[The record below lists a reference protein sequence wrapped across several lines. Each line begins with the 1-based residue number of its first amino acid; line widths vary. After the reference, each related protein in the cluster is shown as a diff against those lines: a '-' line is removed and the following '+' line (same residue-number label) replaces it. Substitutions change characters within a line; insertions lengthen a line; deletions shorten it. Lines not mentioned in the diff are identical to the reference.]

1 MMACITSK
9 YSERKIAM
17 FELETSTE
25 KIKPTFPLR
34 NVPPVS
40 RMARGLV
47 GSEILKIAAD
57 IRAMIA
63 EGHAICN
70 LTVGDFDPKYFP
82 IPQKL
87 RLSIGAALDA
97 GETNYPPSDGM
108 LNLRKAVKRFYEQ
121 RLGLDYPVE
130 SFIITSGARPAIY
143 ATYNTLID
151 EGDKVVYPIP
161 SWNNNHYCQISR
173 ASWASA
179 ICRPEDS
186 FLPTREV
193 LEGTLS
199 EAKLLSLCSPSNP
212 TGTAFAREAL
222 EGICDLVIDE
232 NNARDPNDRPLFIMY
247 DQVYWML
254 TFGETIHH
262 NPVSLRPELASNT
275 IFVDGI
281 SKAFAATGV
290 RVGWAVAA
298 PDIAHRMSNI
308 LGHIGAWAP
317 RAEQVATA
325 ALLLDD
331 DVIDGYHA
339 TMISDL
345 EARLRLLY
353 DGIFDLRN
361 NGFPVDAIPPMGA
374 MYLTAQFNLMG
385 RKTRSGNV
393 LETNEQI
400 RKYLL
405 EEARLAI
412 VPFQAFGSK
421 ENTGWFRLSVGAVSM
436 EDIEE
441 MLPRLRNALELL

>member
-1 MMACITSK
+1 MA
-9 YSERKIAM
+9 M
-17 FELETSTE
+17 LELETPTE
-25 KIKPTFPLR
+25 VIKPIFAHR
-34 NVPPVS
+34 SVPPVS

-57 IRAMIA
+57 VRAMIA
-63 EGHAICN
+63 EGHSICN

-82 IPQKL
+82 IPREL
-87 RLSIGAALDA
+87 RKSIEAALNG

-108 LNLRKAVKRFYEQ
+108 MNLRKAVKSFYER
-121 RLGLDYPVE
+121 RLGLDYPIE

-143 ATYNTLID
+143 ATYNVLI
-151 EGDKVVYPIP
+151 EHGDKVVYPIP
-161 SWNNNHYCQISR
+161 SWNNNHYCHLSG
-173 ASWASA
+173 AKGTEVLCYAA
-179 ICRPEDS
+179 DS
-186 FLPTREV
+186 FLPTRDV

-199 EAKLLSLCSPSNP
+199 GAKLLSLCSPLNP
-212 TGTAFAREAL
+212 TGTAFTREAL
-222 EGICDLVIDE
+222 EGICDQVIEE
-232 NNARDPNDRPLFIMY
+232 NASRSSEERPMFIMY

-254 TFGETIHH
+254 TFGDTSHY

-298 PDIAHRMSNI
+298 PDVAHRMSNI

-331 DVIDGYHA
+331 DAIDGYHA
-339 TMISDL
+339 TMISGI
-345 EARLRLLY
+345 ETRLRLLY
-353 DGIFDLRN
+353 NGIRELRDD
-361 NGFPVDAIPPMGA
+361 GFPVDAIAPMGA
-374 MYLTAQFNLMG
+374 IYLTAQFNLIG
-385 RKTRSGNV
+385 RKTPSGTV
-393 LETNEQI
+393 LETNEDI

-405 EEARLAI
+405 EAARLAI

-421 ENTGWFRLSVGAVSM
+421 ENTGWFRLSAGAVSVD
-436 EDIEE
+436 EIEE
-441 MLPRLRNALELL
+441 MLPRLRSALEML

>member
-1 MMACITSK
+1 MA
-9 YSERKIAM
+9 M
-17 FELETSTE
+17 LELETPAE
-25 KIKPTFPLR
+25 IVKPTFPLR
-34 NVPPVS
+34 SVPPVS
-40 RMARGLV
+40 RMAQGLV

-63 EGHAICN
+63 EGHTICN

-82 IPQKL
+82 IPREL
-87 RLSIGAALDA
+87 RKAIESALDA

-108 LNLRKAVKRFYEQ
+108 LNLRKSVKKFYEK
-121 RLGLDYPVE
+121 RLGLDYPIE
-130 SFIITSGARPAIY
+130 SFIITGGARPAIY
-143 ATYNTLID
+143 ATYNALID

-161 SWNNNHYCQISR
+161 SWNNNHYCQLSR
-173 ASWASA
+173 ATWASA
-179 ICRPEDS
+179 VCRAEDA

-193 LEGTLS
+193 LEGTLGD
-199 EAKLLSLCSPSNP
+199 AKLLSLCSPLNP
-212 TGTAFAREAL
+212 TGTAFTRDAL

-232 NNARDPNDRPLFIMY
+232 NASRDANERPLFIMY

-254 TFGETIHH
+254 TFGDTVHH
-262 NPVSLRPELASNT
+262 NPVSLRPELAQNT

-298 PDIAHRMSNI
+298 PDVAHRMSNI

-331 DVIDGYHA
+331 DAIDGYHA
-339 TMISDL
+339 TMISEI

-353 DGIFDLRN
+353 RGILELRDD
-361 NGFPVDAIPPMGA
+361 GFPVDAIVPMGA
-374 MYLTAQFNLMG
+374 IYLTAQFNLIG
-385 RKTRSGNV
+385 RTTPSGTV
-393 LETNEQI
+393 LQTNEDI

-421 ENTGWFRLSVGAVSM
+421 ENTGWFRLSAGAVSVA
-436 EDIEE
+436 EIDE
-441 MLPRLRNALELL
+441 MLPRLRSALEKLQ